1 MPSGTTPTAQPPG
14 NRRLIFLD
22 FDGTLADHGV
32 IPPGHQETVRA
43 VRAAGHRVFLCTGR
57 PWSMITP
64 DVRERFDGIVAAAG
78 GHVVIDGQVL
88 LDVRYPQE
96 LAARALDWLD
106 RHHSA
111 YLLEAPDAL
120 YGPPGIDRRVVEIM
134 TRPGQPRDERHQ
146 DTSLDILSVL
156 RMPEDLGAVSFGKIT
171 CFDAQRSLTDLVD
184 DLGPQVV
191 LLPTSVPDLGDSAGE
206 IQLTAVHKA
215 VGMRVVV
222 EHLGATAADVI
233 AAGDGRNDQEML
245 EYAGVA
251 IAIEGSDPLLL
262 AVADHVTPG
271 PREHGLTTIF
281 TRLGLLTP

>member
-1 MPSGTTPTAQPPG
+1 MPSALPTLNQ
-14 NRRLIFLD
+14 RLIFLD

-32 IPPGHQETVRA
+32 IPPSHSETVRA
-43 VRAAGHRVFLCTGR
+43 ARAAGHRVFLCTGR
-57 PWSMITP
+57 PWSMLS
-64 DVRERFDGIVAAAG
+64 DEVRAQFDGIVAAAG
-78 GHVVIDGQVL
+78 GYVVIDGAVL
-88 LDVRYPQE
+88 LDLRYSDE

-106 RHHSA
+106 EHDVA

-120 YGPPGIDRRVVEIM
+120 YGPPGVADRIVPLMRQ
-134 TRPGQPRDERHQ
+134 RRDGQDHRHQ
-146 DTSLDILSVL
+146 DTTADILGVL
-156 RMPEDLGAVSFGKIT
+156 RTSDDLRSASFGKIT
-171 CFDAQRSLTDLVD
+171 CFDSSRSLADLVEH
-184 DLGPQVV
+184 LGPEVV

-222 EHLGATAADVI
+222 EHLGATAADVV

-251 IAIEGSDPLLL
+251 IAIEGSNPDLL

-271 PREHGLTTIF
+271 PREDGVTQIF
-281 TRLGLLTP
+281 ERLGLLGA